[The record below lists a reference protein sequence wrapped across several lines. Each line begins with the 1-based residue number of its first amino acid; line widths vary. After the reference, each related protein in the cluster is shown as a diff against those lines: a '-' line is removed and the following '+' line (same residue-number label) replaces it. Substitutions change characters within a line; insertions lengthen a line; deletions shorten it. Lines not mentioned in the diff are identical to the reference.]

1 MSLLAAKGDA
11 SPFVAAAQS
20 SPARLDPEEAKSVT
34 IPMALLAPTGEDKTV
49 VKQYGENVHGEKH
62 VEIFSSQI
70 HGWMSARGDL
80 ENPDVRS
87 EYERGYKT
95 LIGFFDK
102 YL

>member
-70 HGWMSARGDL
+70 HGWMSARSVMPPHNRKHG
-80 ENPDVRS
+80 S
-87 EYERGYKT
+87 C
-95 LIGFFDK
+95 
-102 YL
+102 